1 MSQLV
6 HFTSFTVIK
15 MKIALL
21 RQAPLLMLPALLPLP
36 LPLLAADN
44 ASNTLVVS
52 AAPAASGLSELD
64 TPAAVSVVSGDDM
77 RHAAP
82 RVNLSENL
90 TSVPGLQIQNRQN
103 YAQDLQISVR
113 GFGSRSTFG
122 VRGIRMYVDGIPAS
136 MPDGQGQTSNIDIG
150 SIERVEVL
158 RGPFSALYGNASGG
172 VINVET
178 ERGQQPTTLEAS
190 SWYGSYGSWRNS
202 VKASGA
208 TGDGSHAGDVNYTVS
223 ASRFTTHGYRDH
235 SAAQKNLGNARLGVR
250 IDDVSTLTLLFNSV
264 HVEAQ
269 DPGGLTPDQW
279 RDNPRQVA
287 SNVTL
292 YNARKTVDQNQAG
305 LHYLRQMSDN
315 DDLSVML
322 YAGERETTQYQSIPL
337 ATQLKAGYP
346 GGVISLARHYQGID
360 TRWTHRATLLTLP
373 VTLTGGLDYETM
385 SEKRKGYQNFTRSD
399 GTTDY
404 GVQGDLRR
412 NERNLM
418 WNLDPY
424 LQTAWQLSDRWSL
437 DAGVRFSTVNF
448 DANDYYVTA
457 SDPDDSGNRRYHRWL
472 PAASLKYA
480 IDDGWNAYVS
490 AGRGFE
496 TPTLNELSYRAADQA
511 GLNLNLQPATS
522 NTVELGSKKRLGNG
536 LLTAALFQ
544 TDTKNEIVSDSSY
557 EGRTS
562 YKNAGETRRR
572 GLELGLDQQF
582 GYDWHL
588 KAAWTLL
595 DARYRSNACGSD
607 SCDGKRIPGIARN
620 MAYAGLAYA
629 PEQGWYAGGDLRYL
643 SDIAA
648 NDQNDVKAPAYT
660 VVGLNSGY
668 KWLVQNWTLDLFG
681 RVDNL
686 LDRHYIG
693 SVIVNESNGRYYEP
707 APGRNYSVGLTL
719 SYAFQ

>member
-1 MSQLV
+1 MFRLV
-6 HFTSFTVIK
+6 HSTPFIRSFI

-21 RQAPLLMLPALLPLP
+21 RQAPLLMLPALFPLQ
-36 LPLLAADN
+36 LMAADS
-44 ASNTLVVS
+44 ASNTMVVS
-52 AAPAASGLSELD
+52 AAPAGSGLSELD

-90 TSVPGLQIQNRQN
+90 GSVPGMQIQNRQN

-122 VRGIRMYVDGIPAS
+122 LRGIRLYVDGIPAT

-150 SIERVEVL
+150 SIDHVEVL
-158 RGPFSALYGNASGG
+158 RGPFSALYGNSSGG

-178 ERGQQPTTLEAS
+178 QTGQQPTTLEAS
-190 SWYGSYGSWRNS
+190 TWFGSFGSWRNS

-208 TGDGSHAGDVNYTVS
+208 TGDGTQAGDVNYTVS

-235 SAAQKNLGNARLGVR
+235 SSAQKNLGNAKLGVR

-264 HVEAQ
+264 HVDAQ
-269 DPGGLTPDQW
+269 DPGGLTEAQW
-279 RDNPRQVA
+279 KDNPRQVA

-292 YNARKTVDQNQAG
+292 YNARKTVDQTQAG
-305 LHYLRQMSDN
+305 LYYQRQMSEN

-322 YAGERETTQYQSIPL
+322 YAGERETTQYQSIPK
-337 ATQLKAGYP
+337 ATQLAAGYP
-346 GGVISLARHYQGID
+346 GGVISLTRHYQGID
-360 TRWTHRATLLTLP
+360 TRWTHRDTVFTLP
-373 VTLTGGLDYETM
+373 VTLTAGLDYETM
-385 SEKRKGYQNFTRSD
+385 TEKRKGYQNFTTSN
-399 GTTDY
+399 GVTDY
-404 GVQGDLRR
+404 GVQGDMRR

-418 WNLDPY
+418 WNLDLY
-424 LQTAWQLSDRWSL
+424 LQTAWQFTDKWSL
-437 DAGVRFSTVNF
+437 DAGVRLSTVNF
-448 DANDYYVTA
+448 DSNDYYVTS

-480 IDDGWNAYVS
+480 IDNSWNAYVS

-496 TPTLNELSYRAADQA
+496 TPTLNELSYRSADQA
-511 GLNLNLQPATS
+511 GLNLNLKPATS
-522 NTVELGSKKRLGNG
+522 DTVELGTKKRIGNG
-536 LLTAALFQ
+536 LITAAVFQ

-572 GLELGLDQQF
+572 GLELGLDQEF

-595 DARYRSNACGSD
+595 DARYRSNACGTD
-607 SCDGKRIPGIARN
+607 SCDGNRIPGIARN
-620 MAYAGLAYA
+620 MAYAG
-629 PEQGWYAGGDLRYL
+629 
-643 SDIAA
+643 
-648 NDQNDVKAPAYT
+648 
-660 VVGLNSGY
+660 
-668 KWLVQNWTLDLFG
+668 
-681 RVDNL
+681 
-686 LDRHYIG
+686 
-693 SVIVNESNGRYYEP
+693 
-707 APGRNYSVGLTL
+707 
-719 SYAFQ
+719 